1 MTPIKLTPAFMAV
14 LDQKNLTTK
23 DLVLIADDGGG
34 KYSLQG
40 GACTIGTN
48 FTLIVLDAPDPDYPV
63 AIANDQGLRLWS
75 SDYDLYF
82 LGAGLTLDVAH
93 HNILL
98 KDDAEL
104 LDSTVK
110 IARGQDVLDAFQ
122 RGIKLSGDDC

>member
-63 AIANDQGLRLWS
+63 AIANDQGLHLWS

-122 RGIKLSGDDC
+122 QGVKLSGDGC